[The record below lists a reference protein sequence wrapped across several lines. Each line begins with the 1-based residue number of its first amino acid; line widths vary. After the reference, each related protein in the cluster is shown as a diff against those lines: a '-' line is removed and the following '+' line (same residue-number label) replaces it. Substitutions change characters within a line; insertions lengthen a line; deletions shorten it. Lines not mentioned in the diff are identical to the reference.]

1 VNSRGMAQLTRR
13 RFLRVGSASLLGASV
28 PGLRAQLQNRSDGP
42 GEAAVLPEYLTREE
56 NFKNVGRGK
65 PPPGDLSEPRR
76 REAGLTPET
85 WQLEVV
91 ADTESDSKLDRPLA
105 KAQGTALTWEAL
117 MKLAETRAVRFLH
130 VMACTNM
137 TGPLGLGL
145 WEGVPL
151 REVLWRARPA
161 ANVRRV
167 FYHGYHNEDPQ
178 QRFQS
183 SLTLDRV
190 LEDPPGEWPVI
201 LCYKLN
207 GQWLTPKRGGPVR
220 LIVPGLYGNKSVK
233 WLQRV
238 VLTNNPRLNDTYA
251 EWNND
256 TESPLKTCAFLRDVP
271 EKVRA
276 GRPVAVT
283 GLAQVG
289 MAGLRRV
296 EYFLQPQD
304 PPWPADDPYFSKAEW
319 RVAKMLPPPAHWGG
333 GLPGGK
339 LPAGV
344 LGFGVGGAPL

>member
-1 VNSRGMAQLTRR
+1 LVR
-13 RFLRVGSASLLGASV
+13 
-28 PGLRAQLQNRSDGP
+28 D
-42 GEAAVLPEYLTREE
+42 
-56 NFKNVGRGK
+56 
-65 PPPGDLSEPRR
+65 
-76 REAGLTPET
+76 T

-91 ADTESDSKLDRPLA
+91 ADPESDAKLDRPLA
-105 KAQGTALTWEAL
+105 QALGTALTWEAL
-117 MKLAETRAVRFLH
+117 MKLAETQAVRFLH

-137 TGPLGLGL
+137 SGPLGLGL

-151 REVLWRARPA
+151 REALWMARPS

-167 FYHGYHNEDPQ
+167 FYHGYHNDDPK

-190 LEDPPGEWPVI
+190 LEEPPGERPVI

-220 LIVPGLYGNKSVK
+220 LVVPGLYGNKSVK

-256 TESPLKTCAFLRDVP
+256 TESPLKTCAFFRNVP

-276 GRPVAVT
+276 GSLVTVT
-283 GLAQVG
+283 GTAQVG

-296 EYFLQPQD
+296 EYFVQPQHR
-304 PPWPADDPYFSKAEW
+304 PWPADDPYFAKAAW
-319 RVAKMLPPPAHWGG
+319 RAAEVLPPPTHWGG
-333 GLPGGK
+333 GLPEGK
-339 LPAGV
+339 LPPAV
-344 LGFGVGGAPL
+344 LGFRVGVPSEWPLRDSIVHWQAVLTDLTPGHYDVRCRSIDASGVAQPMPRPLPKSGHNAIQRAALVVEA